1 MIIRVNIEVLLRAV
15 DAVDVIS
22 FIFHNFKYPISSPI
36 SEGEIKW
43 KEFK

>member
-15 DAVDVIS
+15 DTVNIIS

-36 SEGEIKW
+36 LQGKN
-43 KEFK
+43 